1 MFITDLSILSRYSRT
16 YFERR
21 LQEINIGFTEQLILL
36 YLYKC
41 ESVNQEKIAKHFML
55 DKGAIAKTLNKLEKK
70 EFITRVD
77 NPSSKR
83 EKLISITQNA
93 KEIMGYVNEEL
104 LFWHN
109 CLFEG
114 LNPEDIQE
122 FNRILEIM
130 SANAI
135 NVING
140 RNLENEDAKQ
150 KQ

>member
-1 MFITDLSILSRYSRT
+1 MFITDLSILSRYSRIF
-16 YFERR
+16 FERR
-21 LQEINIGFTEQLILL
+21 LREINIGFTEQLILL

>member
-41 ESVNQEKIAKHFML
+41 ESINQEKIAKHFML
-55 DKGAIAKTLNKLEKK
+55 DKGTIAKTLNKLEKK
-70 EFITRVD
+70 KFITRVD
-77 NPSSKR
+77 NPSNKR
-83 EKLISITQNA
+83 EKLITITQNA
-93 KEIMGYVNEEL
+93 KAIMGHVNEEL

-114 LNPEDIQE
+114 LTPEDIQE
-122 FNRILEIM
+122 FNRILGTM

-150 KQ
+150 K

>member
-1 MFITDLSILSRYSRT
+1 MFITDLSILSRYSRIF
-16 YFERR
+16 FERR
-21 LQEINIGFTEQLILL
+21 LREINIGFTEQLILL

-122 FNRILEIM
+122 FNRILGTM

-150 KQ
+150 K

>member
-1 MFITDLSILSRYSRT
+1 MFITDLSILSRYSRIF
-16 YFERR
+16 FERR
-21 LQEINIGFTEQLILL
+21 LREINIGFTEQLILL

-114 LNPEDIQE
+114 LTPEDIQE
-122 FNRILEIM
+122 FNRILGTM

-150 KQ
+150 K